1 MAASQ
6 RFTKLKE
13 KVETADSNVKAAAAQ
28 DEADLRA
35 KVEEARKRADE
46 QAAQLQANARKTSEQ
61 AEGNRNEVQSNWDQH
76 IQRMRAHIDE
86 RKAEPATGNSLDTGS
101 LAQMR

>member
-6 RFTKLKE
+6 QFTKLKE

-28 DEADLRA
+28 DEADLRV

-46 QAAQLQANARKTSEQ
+46 QAGS
-61 AEGNRNEVQSNWDQH
+61 
-76 IQRMRAHIDE
+76 
-86 RKAEPATGNSLDTGS
+86 ATGQRQEDFRTGGRQ
-101 LAQMR
+101 LE